1 MKRLL
6 LHACLLALAACA
18 TTSATKTDAKTDGKG
33 APVMEK
39 MAVSN
44 VLPFDIA
51 ACGPRANLDLTSPSQ
66 ETLLGALLSLDPA
79 FSECFVDPSA
89 LDGAALAA
97 GVKLTVGQTVEAEAT
112 GTGLTASG
120 KACLV
125 AAMKKL
131 PLKPLAAGATALVA
145 EKPVGPAGKPVKMG
159 INPASDAVGTVRL
172 AQPSFCECYA
182 QVGDKPAPSL
192 TAKLLLSKDKPGE
205 AVMEATEAASVSDC
219 VAAKIKSVKF
229 PAVDATVPYLFL
241 LKNSYAN
248 AVTENAQ
255 AALQFQQFDGMRAQ
269 RTADVLMAAG
279 KSVAAANTY
288 DAVVKQYQKSKSASL
303 IPELKTKCAALLSAD
318 DAQAGSIK
326 ALVAT
331 YDATLALVK
340 DEKAKDAASWGA
352 VEQKLTE
359 QRTGTAAELTRVE
372 SQRKAHEGA
381 CPKSSTK

>member
-6 LHACLLALAACA
+6 LNACLLALAACA
-18 TTSATKTDAKTDGKG
+18 TSSATKTDAKGDAKA

-44 VLPFDIA
+44 VLPFDLA
-51 ACGPRANLDLTSPSQ
+51 ACGPRANLDLSSPSQ

-79 FSECFVDPSA
+79 FSECFVDPAA
-89 LDGAALAA
+89 LDGAAMAA

-112 GTGLTASG
+112 GTGLTAAG

-145 EKPVGPAGKPVKMG
+145 EKPVAPAGKPVKMG
-159 INPASDAVGTVRL
+159 INSASDAVGTVRL

-182 QVGDKPAPSL
+182 EVGDKPAPTL
-192 TAKLLLSKDKPGE
+192 VAKLLLSADKPAE
-205 AVMEATEAASVSDC
+205 ALLEATEAASVSAC
-219 VAAKIKSVKF
+219 VSTKFKSVKF
-229 PAVDATVPYLFL
+229 PAVNATVPYMFL
-241 LKNSYAN
+241 LKNSYAT
-248 AVTENAQ
+248 AVTEDAQ
-255 AALQFQQFDGMRAQ
+255 PALKFQQFDGMRAQ

-279 KSVAAANTY
+279 KSVAAANIY
-288 DAVVKQYQKSKSASL
+288 DAVVKQYQKTKSASL
-303 IPELKTKCAALLSAD
+303 IPELRTKCAALLGAD

-331 YDATLALVK
+331 YDATLSLVK
-340 DEKAKDAASWGA
+340 EEKTKDAASWGA
-352 VEQKLTE
+352 VEQKLTD
-359 QRTGTAAELTRVE
+359 QRTGTAAELARVE
-372 SQRKAHEGA
+372 GQKKAHEGA
-381 CPKSSTK
+381 CPKSK